1 METLF
6 SILHVVTGV
15 FIVGPMAILPMT
27 GLRSV
32 RAREAGQVNNLTKSI
47 SVFTLL
53 SLVVVLFGFALLGM
67 SGYSFSTT
75 WVLLSVIL
83 YAIALALNLFLVVP
97 ALRQAAENIIETA
110 GTGTGATGKVAGYS
124 RIAAGSGVVSL
135 LLVAVV
141 VLMVWR
147 P

>member
-110 GTGTGATGKVAGYS
+110 GTGATGKVAGYS